1 MKKIK
6 TTVCNGIIGNFTK
19 NPDTNFGEFN
29 NNVEKAREKKHL
41 KAYLAG
47 HERFV
52 FGKDEEGY
60 PQYYPVKK
68 IAIEA

>member
-1 MKKIK
+1 MKKSI
-6 TTVCNGIIGNFTK
+6 NFGGIIGNFTK

-60 PQYYPVKK
+60 PQYYPVKR